1 MLLAARE
8 YCLGAVGS
16 HRHPAQEEAAMA
28 VRPDQKHRRQQPQMA
43 AALQNEE
50 CHSQQEVGDQIGPV
64 FDEERGHRGNRER
77 RADGA
82 VKPAAAPVHQKPDN
96 SAQPS
101 QQGLAE

>member
-1 MLLAARE
+1 
-8 YCLGAVGS
+8 
-16 HRHPAQEEAAMA
+16 MA
-28 VRPDQKHRRQQPQMA
+28 VRPNQKDRRQQPQMA

-50 CHSQQEVGDQIGPV
+50 CHSQQEVGDQIRPV
-64 FDEERGHRGNRER
+64 SMRNDATGQRER

-101 QQGLAE
+101 QQGLAEQNDPGRAAAL